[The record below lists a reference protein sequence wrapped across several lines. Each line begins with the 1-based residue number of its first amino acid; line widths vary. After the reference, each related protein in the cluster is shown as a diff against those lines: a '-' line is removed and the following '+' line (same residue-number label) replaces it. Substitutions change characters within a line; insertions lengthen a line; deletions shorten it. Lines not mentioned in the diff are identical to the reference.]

1 MRDEEFNE
9 IMPVENGK
17 LQEKKQGELDENAI
31 QAMKM
36 IVGLSQEVSR
46 ANAEKYRAQAEI
58 TIAEIEKNKQN
69 ESEEIA
75 EQIMQDGRRP
85 FYHIQRLSR

>member
-69 ESEEIA
+69 EIV
-75 EQIMQDGRRP
+75 
-85 FYHIQRLSR
+85 F

>member
-58 TIAEIEKNKQN
+58 TIAEIEKINRMSQRKL
-69 ESEEIA
+69 
-75 EQIMQDGRRP
+75 QDIIG
-85 FYHIQRLSR
+85 

>member
-58 TIAEIEKNKQN
+58 TIANK
-69 ESEEIA
+69 SYISSVV
-75 EQIMQDGRRP
+75 
-85 FYHIQRLSR
+85 LT